1 MPYDYAE
8 CKKRYQEEFSLMS
21 LTPEGMRYLK
31 VRSLIDS
38 EPLTTSSSLRQWLG
52 LQKQRFNRH
61 RIEQWRVRVFNDN
74 KISAADLDVQLRAAY
89 QEIIAARE
97 WDIYK
102 LERGLREISRTG
114 DEYWR
119 AWNSV
124 YRDDIRAHIQHR
136 FIRTPKIQDYT
147 ELLRKINEELDPIV
161 KGYTIISWYNQWT
174 SSLIELMIFSHP
186 RVVPAARRIDKV
198 DFFFCDVPID
208 LKVTFLPQGYL
219 THLRR
224 NKQISDIKMA
234 IADVKDQPLNLA
246 KWLYE
251 NQGEA
256 RFSDSHRLFIV
267 LVNERYPEQ
276 SWKLKSEFSRIK
288 EVVDAYLTHT
298 KQLPQVTWEF
308 QGRRTSGTFTTHADV
323 LIVTNQ

>member
-8 CKKRYQEEFSLMS
+8 CKKRYQEEFSSMS

-52 LQKQRFNRH
+52 VQEQRFNRH

-147 ELLRKINEELDPIV
+147 ELLRKIDEELDPIV

-174 SSLIELMIFSHP
+174 SSLIEHTIFLHE

-267 LVNERYPEQ
+267 LVNEHSPEQ
-276 SWKLKSEFSRIK
+276 SWKLKSELSRIQ
-288 EVVDAYLTHT
+288 EVVYPYLTRT
-298 KQLPQVTWEF
+298 TQLPQVTWKF

>member
-8 CKKRYQEEFSLMS
+8 CKKRYQEEFSSMS

-52 LQKQRFNRH
+52 VQEQRFNRH

-102 LERGLREISRTG
+102 LEDGLREISRTG

-136 FIRTPKIQDYT
+136 FIRTPEIQDYT
-147 ELLRKINEELDPIV
+147 ELLRKIDEELDPIV

-219 THLRR
+219 THLSR
-224 NKQISDIKMA
+224 NKQISDITMA
-234 IADVKDQPLNLA
+234 IAYVKDQPLDLA

>member
-8 CKKRYQEEFSLMS
+8 CKKRYQEEFSSMS

-52 LQKQRFNRH
+52 VQEQRFNRH

-102 LERGLREISRTG
+102 LEDGLREISRTG

-136 FIRTPKIQDYT
+136 FIRTPEIQDYT
-147 ELLRKINEELDPIV
+147 ELLRKIDEELDPIV

-224 NKQISDIKMA
+224 NKQIRDITMA
-234 IADVKDQPLNLA
+234 IAYVKDQPLDLA

-288 EVVDAYLTHT
+288 EVVDPYLTHT

>member
-38 EPLTTSSSLRQWLG
+38 EPLTTSSSLRQWLDVRE
-52 LQKQRFNRH
+52 QRFNRH
-61 RIEQWRVRVFNDN
+61 RIEQLRVRVFNDN

-89 QEIIAARE
+89 QEIIAARG

-102 LERGLREISRTG
+102 LEDGLREISRTG

-136 FIRTPKIQDYT
+136 FIRTPEIQDYT
-147 ELLRKINEELDPIV
+147 ELLRKIDEELDPIV

-174 SSLIELMIFSHP
+174 SSLIEHMIFSHE

-234 IADVKDQPLNLA
+234 IADFKDQPLNLA

-267 LVNERYPEQ
+267 LVNEHSPEQ
-276 SWKLKSEFSRIK
+276 SWKLKSELSRIQ
-288 EVVDAYLTHT
+288 EVVYPYLTRT
-298 KQLPQVTWEF
+298 TQLPQVTWKF

>member
-38 EPLTTSSSLRQWLG
+38 EPLTTSSSLRQRLG

-61 RIEQWRVRVFNDN
+61 RIEQLRVQVLNDN

-89 QEIIAARE
+89 QEIMAARE

-102 LERGLREISRTG
+102 LEDGLREISRTG

-136 FIRTPKIQDYT
+136 FIRTPEIQDYI

-234 IADVKDQPLNLA
+234 IVDVKDQPLNLA

-267 LVNERYPEQ
+267 PVNEHSPEQ
-276 SWKLKSEFSRIK
+276 SWKLKSELSRIQ
-288 EVVDAYLTHT
+288 EVVYPYLTRT
-298 KQLPQVTWEF
+298 TQLPQVTWKF
-308 QGRRTSGTFTTHADV
+308 QGRRTSGTFTTYADV